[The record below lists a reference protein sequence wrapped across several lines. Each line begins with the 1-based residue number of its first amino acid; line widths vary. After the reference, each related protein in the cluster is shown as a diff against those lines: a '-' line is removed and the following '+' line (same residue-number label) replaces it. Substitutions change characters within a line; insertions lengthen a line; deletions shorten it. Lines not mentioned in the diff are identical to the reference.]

1 MSRRTVSPARIA
13 LIGYSI
19 VVGLLLLLPTLV
31 VVPVSFSDQKS
42 LRIPKGF
49 STQWYKNFFQDP
61 SWYESAILSIR
72 VGVVVT
78 LIATVLGT
86 AAALGLN
93 RAFGSWRGPAR
104 GFLLAPIIV
113 PGVITAIGIF
123 YVFLQHGLTQ
133 TYWGF
138 VIAHTVMAIPFV
150 VVTVTASLSGF
161 DHQLVKAAQS
171 LGARPLGAFRQVTL
185 PLIAPGV
192 VTGALFAFLT
202 SFDEALITLFLSG
215 PFTRTLPVKIYQSVT
230 QEFDP
235 TVAAAS
241 VLLLAV
247 STLFMIVI
255 GVLTVMRERRQ
266 SS

>member
-1 MSRRTVSPARIA
+1 MTGRSVSLGRALLIA
-13 LIGYSI
+13 YS
-19 VVGLLLLLPTLV
+19 VLVGMVLVLPTFV

-42 LRIPKGF
+42 LRLPKGF
-49 STQWYKNFFQDP
+49 STQWYENFFTDP
-61 SWYESAILSIR
+61 GWYESAILSLR
-72 VGVVVT
+72 VGLVVT
-78 LIATVLGT
+78 VIATVLGT

-93 RAFGSWRGPAR
+93 KALGAWKGAARAW
-104 GFLLAPIIV
+104 LLAPIIV

-123 YVFLQHGLTQ
+123 YVFLKLGLTQ
-133 TYWGF
+133 NYWGF

-150 VVTVTASLSGF
+150 IVTVTASLSGF

-171 LGARPLGAFRQVTL
+171 LGARPWSAFRQVML

-192 VTGALFAFLT
+192 ITGALFAFLT
-202 SFDEALITLFLSG
+202 SFDEAIITLFLSG

-241 VLLLAV
+241 TLLLV
-247 STLFMIVI
+247 VTTLLMILI
-255 GVLTVMRERRQ
+255 GVLSAMRERR
-266 SS
+266 

>member
-1 MSRRTVSPARIA
+1 MGRPLSAGR
-13 LIGYSI
+13 
-19 VVGLLLLLPTLV
+19 VGLIAYSVLVGMVLLLPTLV

-42 LRIPKGF
+42 LRLPKGF
-49 STQWYKNFFQDP
+49 STQWYANFFTDP
-61 SWYESAILSIR
+61 GWYESAILSLR
-72 VGVVVT
+72 VGLVVT
-78 LIATVLGT
+78 VIATVLGT

-93 RAFGSWRGPAR
+93 RALGPWKGGAR
-104 GFLLAPIIV
+104 ALLLAPIIV

-123 YVFLQHGLTQ
+123 YVFLKIGLTQ
-133 TYWGF
+133 TFWGF

-150 VVTVTASLSGF
+150 IVTVTASLSGF

-171 LGARPLGAFRQVTL
+171 LGATPWSAFRQVML

-192 VTGALFAFLT
+192 ITGALFAFLT
-202 SFDEALITLFLSG
+202 SFDEAIITLFLSG

-241 VLLLAV
+241 TLLLGV
-247 STLFMIVI
+247 TTLLMIFI
-255 GVLTVMRERRQ
+255 GVVSAVRERR
-266 SS
+266 